1 MPVNAT
7 TGYNITQISQ
17 ADGIVGTLQAIN
29 LYCDGW
35 FGVLLLLIIF
45 FIMIISF
52 YYVAGM
58 RNSLIGSTMILFIMA
73 LLFWSIS
80 LISAQVFWIIF
91 VMTIIMFIVGL
102 KGTIY

>member
-7 TGYNITQISQ
+7 IGYDVNTIAQ

-35 FGVLLLLIIF
+35 FGLILLLIIF
-45 FIMIISF
+45 FVMLISF

-58 RNSLIGSTMILFIMA
+58 RNALIGSTMILFLFA
-73 LLFWSIS
+73 LIFWPLA

-91 VMTIIMFIVGL
+91 VLTIIMMVIGL